1 MHSDVHETTS
11 LIKDIKQ
18 LQNRSCDSIILDYFN
33 PFKGKSFTEIAE
45 QFHFT
50 IPKNISPKQTN
61 FMLVDHMLGSNTS
74 ISKDPNDDYV
84 SFDAEE
90 LKGIRVKTLPLFHG
104 NLPSNLRSN
113 PFPISTIQSIKNGIP
128 ITAPCITFWKPQN
141 SSSLFLTTKIPMKKT
156 RIQKTSTL
164 KVPHSGICRHPI
176 ST

>member
-1 MHSDVHETTS
+1 MTDTLAACTKGANNKQKSKQSNGARAKSRAYCFKQSFMTSLLQNYASDVHETTS

-90 LKGIRVKTLPLFHG
+90 LKGIRVKTLPLSME
-104 NLPSNLRSN
+104 NLPSNLRSIHSR
-113 PFPISTIQSIKNGIP
+113 FQRSQSIKMGY
-128 ITAPCITFWKPQN
+128 
-141 SSSLFLTTKIPMKKT
+141 
-156 RIQKTSTL
+156 R
-164 KVPHSGICRHPI
+164 
-176 ST
+176 